1 MAGGKDSTESGR
13 SWGRE
18 DGACADRTFG
28 QGRSVTARRSVTP
41 PLFAP
46 NGARLDPVDLELI
59 RRLQEDAHI
68 QNQALAR
75 TLGLSASGCL
85 KRVRR
90 LEEGGAIK
98 GYVALAEETMF
109 DGWSMLW
116 VSIKLRRRAHK
127 RREAF
132 EAALRETPEV
142 IEAHSVA
149 GRFDYI
155 LKIALPSVS
164 AWDALRERLD
174 PENGFI
180 KSVDVAPGLRTAK
193 EKSPHPLLS
202 LREQS

>member
-1 MAGGKDSTESGR
+1 MTG
-13 SWGRE
+13 
-18 DGACADRTFG
+18 
-28 QGRSVTARRSVTP
+28 RRSLTP

-75 TLGLSASGCL
+75 TLGLSPSGCL

-98 GYVALAEETMF
+98 GYVAVAEEAMF

-132 EAALRETPEV
+132 ETALRETPEV

-155 LKIALPSVS
+155 LKTALPSVS

-180 KSVDVAPGLRTAK
+180 KSVDVLPGLRTAK

-202 LREQS
+202 LRERN

>member
-1 MAGGKDSTESGR
+1 
-13 SWGRE
+13 
-18 DGACADRTFG
+18 
-28 QGRSVTARRSVTP
+28 VTGRRSLTP

-75 TLGLSASGCL
+75 ALGLSPSGCL

-132 EAALRETPEV
+132 AAALRETPEV
-142 IEAHSVA
+142 IEAHGVA

-155 LKIALPSVS
+155 LKVALPSVS

-174 PENGFI
+174 SENGFI

-202 LREQS
+202 VREQS

>member
-1 MAGGKDSTESGR
+1 MTEPR
-13 SWGRE
+13 S
-18 DGACADRTFG
+18 RTP
-28 QGRSVTARRSVTP
+28 R
-41 PLFAP
+41 LFAP
-46 NGARLDPVDLELI
+46 SGARLDPVDLELL

-98 GYVALAEETMF
+98 GYVALADESMF
-109 DGWSMLW
+109 TSWSMLW
-116 VSIKLRRRAHK
+116 INIKLRRRAHT

-132 EAALRETPEV
+132 EAALRASPEV
-142 IEAHSVA
+142 IEAHIVA

-180 KSVDVAPGLRTAK
+180 KSVDVLPGLRTAK
-193 EKSPHPLLS
+193 EKSPHPLLCS
-202 LREQS
+202 SEHT

>member
-1 MAGGKDSTESGR
+1 MTG
-13 SWGRE
+13 
-18 DGACADRTFG
+18 
-28 QGRSVTARRSVTP
+28 RRSITP

-90 LEEGGAIK
+90 LEQGGAIK
-98 GYVALAEETMF
+98 GYVAVTEESMF
-109 DGWSMLW
+109 DCWSTLW
-116 VSIKLRRRAHK
+116 VNIKLRRRAHK
-127 RREAF
+127 RRDVF

-142 IEAHSVA
+142 IEAHSIA

-164 AWDALRERLD
+164 TWDALRARLD
-174 PENGFI
+174 PESEFI
-180 KSVDVAPGLRTAK
+180 KSVDVLPGLRTAK

>member
-1 MAGGKDSTESGR
+1 M
-13 SWGRE
+13 
-18 DGACADRTFG
+18 
-28 QGRSVTARRSVTP
+28 TARRSVTP

-127 RREAF
+127 RRESF

-164 AWDALRERLD
+164 AWDGLRERLD

-180 KSVDVAPGLRTAK
+180 KSVDVSPGLRTAK

>member
-1 MAGGKDSTESGR
+1 
-13 SWGRE
+13 
-18 DGACADRTFG
+18 
-28 QGRSVTARRSVTP
+28 
-41 PLFAP
+41 
-46 NGARLDPVDLELI
+46 
-59 RRLQEDAHI
+59 
-68 QNQALAR
+68 
-75 TLGLSASGCL
+75 
-85 KRVRR
+85 
-90 LEEGGAIK
+90 
-98 GYVALAEETMF
+98 MF

-180 KSVDVAPGLRTAK
+180 KSVDVAPTHTAK
-193 EKSPHPLLS
+193 EKEPASFALFTRTKLGRTKAVRALASRARSARVFVQLATRANFIAHAPCKRRCAETPQTVNRVHAKHPTC
-202 LREQS
+202 Q

>member
-1 MAGGKDSTESGR
+1 M
-13 SWGRE
+13 
-18 DGACADRTFG
+18 
-28 QGRSVTARRSVTP
+28 TARRSRTP

-46 NGARLDPVDLELI
+46 NGARLDPVDLELL

-109 DGWSMLW
+109 ASWSLLW
-116 VSIKLRRRAHK
+116 VNVKLRRRAHK
-127 RREAF
+127 RRDDF
-132 EAALRETPEV
+132 EAALRAAPEV
-142 IEAHSVA
+142 IEAHSIA
-149 GRFDYI
+149 GRFDYL
-155 LKIALPSVS
+155 LKAALPSVS
-164 AWDALRERLD
+164 AWDGLRARLD

-180 KSVDVAPGLRTAK
+180 KSVDLLPGLRTAK
-193 EKSPHPLLS
+193 EKSPHPLLCTG
-202 LREQS
+202 EHP

>member
-1 MAGGKDSTESGR
+1 MKDR
-13 SWGRE
+13 R
-18 DGACADRTFG
+18 G
-28 QGRSVTARRSVTP
+28 QLP

-46 NGARLDPVDLELI
+46 NGVRLDPVDLELL
-59 RRLQEDAHI
+59 RRLNEDAHI

-98 GYVALAEETMF
+98 RYVALAEESMF
-109 DGWSMLW
+109 TNWSMLW
-116 VSIKLRRRAHK
+116 VNIKLRRRAQK
-127 RREAF
+127 RRDSF
-132 EAALRETPEV
+132 EAALRASPEV

-174 PENGFI
+174 PESGFI
-180 KSVDVAPGLRTAK
+180 KSVDVLLGLRTAK
-193 EKSPHPLLS
+193 ETGPHPLLCS
-202 LREQS
+202 GERH